1 MGAHTDFRGPYLF
14 VGGRA
19 DGYRYSVNASRD
31 EWVVPAPI
39 PSPGRGYVP
48 YDPGAPLDD
57 EEPHVYD
64 RRTIALGSDLHRVSV
79 DVMIWNRMEGRAAY
93 VAALEH
99 IAALVNGGDRQ

>member
-1 MGAHTDFRGPYLF
+1 MGAHTDFMGPLLF
-14 VGGRA
+14 VGGVA
-19 DGYRYSVNASRD
+19 DGYRYSVNISRD
-31 EWVVPAPI
+31 EWVIPQPV
-39 PSPGRGYVP
+39 PSPLYA
-48 YDPGAPLDD
+48 YDPGETTEADY
-57 EEPHVYD
+57 EPHVYD